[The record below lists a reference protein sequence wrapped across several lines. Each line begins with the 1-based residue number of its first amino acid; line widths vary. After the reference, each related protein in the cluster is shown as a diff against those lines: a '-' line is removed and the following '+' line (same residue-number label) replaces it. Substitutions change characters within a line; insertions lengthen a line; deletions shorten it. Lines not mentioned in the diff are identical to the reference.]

1 MNINIPEKHR
11 QEFDKSADFVIEK
24 GSVTPDELAK
34 HLNTGVFVASIM
46 IGYLEKACLVTKG
59 RGNEER
65 HAKITPEQWDF
76 IDKQIE
82 RYDPAPEPVIAE
94 EIKETDISDIIP
106 KKLKFLKKTL
116 YAEEGFITIECG
128 KEKTAILPDDV
139 TVIFLHKGGL
149 FSKSTMTFS
158 TDGETPVKAKSRSDT
173 ISFKNSIFDE
183 VKVFAQKLGERIDA
197 EIKIF

>member
-24 GSVTPDELAK
+24 GSATPEELAT
-34 HLNTGVFVASIM
+34 HLGTGVFVASIM
-46 IGYLEKACLVTKG
+46 IGYLEKASLVTKG
-59 RGNEER
+59 RGNER
-65 HAKITPEQWDF
+65 RNAKITPEQWDF

-82 RYDPAPEPVIAE
+82 RFEPIPEPVLTE
-94 EIKETDISDIIP
+94 EVKETDISDIIP
-106 KKLKFLKKTL
+106 EKLRFLKKTL

-158 TDGETPVKAKSRSDT
+158 TDGETPVKAGKRADT
-173 ISFKNSIFDE
+173 VSFKNGIFEE
-183 VKVFAQKLGERIDA
+183 VTAFAKKLGERIEA